1 MEQPEERTAT
11 EAAASVTLRKGRDH
25 SVRRFHPWIF
35 SGAIAAAEGP
45 LSPGCFVRVLS
56 EDGKTLGLGQ
66 WSPESQIRVRMLAF
80 GETPFFSCSAR
91 VADAIDARK
100 PLLESGTTDAA
111 RLVNAEADGLPGVVI
126 DKYGDWAVC
135 QFNTAGAAVLKN
147 EIVASLMDSL
157 PLKGVYER
165 SDEDMLRR
173 EGLEGASRR
182 LIGDE
187 PPEKIEIHENGVR
200 FLVDPRAGHKTGFY
214 LDQRDNRR
222 IVAELARDKDVL
234 NVFSYTG
241 GFGTAAIHGGAASA
255 VNIDISGPA
264 LALARENALLNGF
277 EAPDEAFM
285 QGNAFEVLRRF
296 RDSRRTFDIIVLD
309 PPKFAESRSA
319 VRGAA
324 RGYKDINLLAMKLLR
339 PGGILATF
347 SCSGAITPEIFGD
360 IVADAAVDAGIDFTI
375 LRRLWQA
382 GDHAQSLFFPEG
394 LYLKG
399 LLLRKNV
406 C

>member
-91 VADAIDARK
+91 IADAIDARK

-241 GFGTAAIHGGAASA
+241 GFGTAALHGGAASA

>member
-182 LIGDE
+182 LIGEE

-241 GFGTAAIHGGAASA
+241 GFGTAALHGGAASA

>member
-11 EAAASVTLRKGRDH
+11 ETAASVTLRKGRDH

-35 SGAIAAAEGP
+35 SGAIAAADGP

-182 LIGDE
+182 LIGEE

-241 GFGTAAIHGGAASA
+241 GFGTAALHGGAASA

>member
-35 SGAIAAAEGP
+35 SGAIAAADGP

-80 GETPFFSCSAR
+80 GETPFFSCNAR

-100 PLLESGTTDAA
+100 PLLESGTTDSA

-173 EGLEGASRR
+173 EGMEGASRR
-182 LIGDE
+182 LIGEE

-200 FLVDPRAGHKTGFY
+200 FLVDPRTGHKTGFY

-222 IVAELARDKDVL
+222 IVAELARGKDVL

-241 GFGTAAIHGGAASA
+241 GFGTAALHGGAASA

-382 GDHAQSLFFPEG
+382 GDHTQSLFFPEG

-399 LLLRKNV
+399 LLLQHP
-406 C
+406 

>member
-80 GETPFFSCSAR
+80 GETPFFSCNAR
-91 VADAIDARK
+91 VADALDARK

-182 LIGDE
+182 LIGEE

-241 GFGTAAIHGGAASA
+241 GFGTAALHGGAASA

-347 SCSGAITPEIFGD
+347 SCSGAITPEIYGD

>member
-11 EAAASVTLRKGRDH
+11 ETAASVTLRKGRDH

-35 SGAIAAAEGP
+35 SGAIAAADGP

-182 LIGDE
+182 LIGEE

-241 GFGTAAIHGGAASA
+241 GFGTAALHG
-255 VNIDISGPA
+255 VK
-264 LALARENALLNGF
+264 
-277 EAPDEAFM
+277 APDEAFM